1 MCLEDVRNLL
11 GPKAV
16 GISIHSVEEL
26 HKTDIVYADCVGVG
40 PMYATSSKPDAQEPC
55 GPNRIAEL
63 QAEGLTLP
71 CVGIGGITLD
81 NASSVLQ
88 AGASGVAVI
97 SAIAHAESPYEAA
110 QQFKYLAE
118 RIK

>member
-1 MCLEDVRNLL
+1 MGHKV
-11 GPKAV
+11 V

-26 HKTDIVYADCVGVG
+26 HKTDVIYADCVGVG
-40 PMYATSSKPDAQEPC
+40 PMYATSSKPDAQVPC
-55 GPNRIAEL
+55 GPNRITEL

-81 NASSVLQ
+81 NAKPILQ

-97 SAIAHAESPYEAA
+97 SAIAHADSPYEAA
-110 QQFKYLAE
+110 QEFKHLVDG
-118 RIK
+118 IK